1 MNDESASSFDDF
13 AHAAIPRLR
22 RLAYAWC
29 RDWHRADDLVQDTLE
44 RVYGAWPR
52 VRREVQPFAYART
65 TMLRRL
71 ISEQRRP
78 WRRRE
83 VAGLTAGV
91 HEATAPATDMIANLD
106 LLDAISA
113 LPPRQRAVILLRY
126 VEDLGVEETAD
137 LLHCSEGTIKSQ
149 THHARAALRRH
160 LGPDY
165 DTHLSPPAGPAAPST
180 HGAGTAARTV
190 TTTQTLP
197 LRAAP
202 PDHGTAGGTR

>member
-1 MNDESASSFDDF
+1 MRDESASSFDDF
-13 AHAAIPRLR
+13 AQAAIPRLR

-44 RVYGAWPR
+44 RVYAAWPR
-52 VRREVQPFAYART
+52 VRRDDQPFAYART

-83 VAGLTAGV
+83 VTGLTPGL
-91 HEATAPATDMIANLD
+91 HEATAPSTDAVTNLD
-106 LLDAISA
+106 LLSAIAA

-126 VEDLGVEETAD
+126 VEDLGVEEVAD
-137 LLHCSEGTIKSQ
+137 LLHCSEGTVKSQ

-160 LGPDY
+160 LGTDY
-165 DTHLSPPAGPAAPST
+165 DVQLSLPTGPTSLPFGAAPTDHGPAGGP
-180 HGAGTAARTV
+180 R
-190 TTTQTLP
+190 
-197 LRAAP
+197 
-202 PDHGTAGGTR
+202 